1 MILLN
6 NEDFSTIKTYKKR
19 KEYNDIKNYLNN
31 NSDKILAVSG
41 LRRTGKTVL
50 LSQTFLDIT
59 SENCDLILIEN
70 DEPIGN
76 LMKHIDNSNKKIF
89 IIDEI
94 TRIRNIDD
102 ISILYDKYTKYG
114 KKIIISGTESL
125 LFNILSDYTLYNRVD
140 ILELLPLSSKEYAR
154 LIGGNSEEYLNNSGL
169 FYGKTENLL
178 LNISE
183 NIIRSLKKLDGDTTY
198 YTEIMDS
205 MIKLLLL
212 KIVWTEELIHL
223 VKFSPIGLRRDDV
236 KLINEELISKIIKK
250 TPEIEYTNMKDLE
263 EVYNYLKDL
272 KVVLE
277 FERIDADSKIKKII
291 PIPGILTEIYRQ
303 IVKYCINSNIFIS
316 KRLVNGIIFEKEMN
330 VQSYLRNP
338 ELPRYT
344 LDTDSIE
351 VDEIV
356 ETDTK
361 IIVVD
366 YKIPDDSDLILTRV
380 NINKIEEI
388 KEKIK
393 KYFKK
398 EIEYMIVY
406 NGETKYNEV
415 QFKNIE
421 EFLNEIESISYRKEE
436 VLKWI

>member
-1 MILLN
+1 M
-6 NEDFSTIKTYKKR
+6 
-19 KEYNDIKNYLNN
+19 
-31 NSDKILAVSG
+31 VSG
-41 LRRTGKTVL
+41 LRRSGKTVL

-59 SENCDLILIEN
+59 SENCDIILVEN
-70 DEPIGN
+70 DEPIEN

-114 KKIIISGTESL
+114 KKIIISGKESL
-125 LFNILSDYTLYNRVD
+125 LFSILKNYTLFDRVN
-140 ILELLPLSSKEYAR
+140 IIELLPLSYKEYYK
-154 LIGGNSEEYLNNSGL
+154 LTNSNLEEYTCNYGL
-169 FYGKTENLL
+169 FYKSNENLII
-178 LNISE
+178 NISE

-223 VKFSPIGLRRDDV
+223 VKFSSIGLQRDDV
-236 KLINEELISKIIKK
+236 ERINEELVSKIIKK
-250 TPEIEYTNMKDLE
+250 TPEIEYTNIKELE

-272 KVVLE
+272 KVVSE
-277 FERIDADSKIKKII
+277 FEIIDKYSKIKKMI

-303 IVKYCINSNIFIS
+303 IVEYCIDNNIFIS
-316 KRLVNGIIFEKEMN
+316 KRLVDGMIFEKEMN
-330 VQSYLRNP
+330 VQSYLRNST
-338 ELPRYT
+338 LPRYT

-356 ETDTK
+356 ETGTK

-366 YKIPDDSDLILTRV
+366 YKISDDSDLILTRI

-388 KEKIK
+388 KEKIE

-398 EIEYMIVY
+398 EVEYAIVY

-421 EFLNEIESISYRKEE
+421 EFLNEIERIKYEKEK
-436 VLKWI
+436 VLEWI